1 MKKIVFAFLIATLL
15 LVAVVPPAYAQG
27 GDEGRVIFGQDYTV
41 KSGQELEG
49 DLVIFGG
56 DLTVEAEGRIGGD
69 AVVFGGDVL
78 VDEGGHVEGDLAAI
92 GGRVTVAGEVD
103 SDVISVGGEIYLKPT
118 ARISNDA
125 VAVFGQVE
133 RPEGAYVGGQ
143 VVEGAEFRF
152 TPFSGFRWGGVR
164 GWRVDL
170 FTGFLYRAFRAIV
183 TMVALMALGLLVVAL
198 LPEQVKTVAATVQAA
213 PFPSIGVGFLT
224 LFVFL
229 LLTPILFIVVCIGWV
244 AWLLLF
250 MALAAAAIYGWIV
263 LGSVVGERLLQAVK
277 VAEPEPLASVLL
289 GVFLI
294 TLISAAPL
302 CIGFLF
308 TLVAG
313 SWGLGAVILTRF
325 GTTPYPPPVTT
336 PEEAPPLP
344 AAEETPKPRRRR
356 AKKEEEEPPES

>member
-1 MKKIVFAFLIATLL
+1 MKKVLLAFLIATLL
-15 LVAVVPPAYAQG
+15 SVAVAPPAFAQE

-41 KSGQELEG
+41 ESGQELEG

-56 DLTVEAEGRIGGD
+56 DLTVEAEGRIDGD

-78 VDEGGHVEGDLAAI
+78 VDEGGRVKGDLAAI

-103 SDVISVGGEIYLKPT
+103 SDVVSVGGNIYFKPT
-118 ARISNDA
+118 ARIGNDA

-133 RPEGAYVGGQ
+133 QPEGAYVGGQ
-143 VVEGAEFRF
+143 VVEGAELRF
-152 TPFSGFRWGGVR
+152 EPFEGFRWGGVR
-164 GWRVDL
+164 GWRVNL
-170 FTGFLYRAFRAIV
+170 FAGFLYRAFRAIV
-183 TMVALMALGLLVVAL
+183 TVMALMALGLLVVAL
-198 LPEQVKTVAATVQAA
+198 LPEQVRVVSATVKGA

-250 MALAAAAIYGWIV
+250 IALAAAAIYGWIV

-277 VAEPEPLASVLL
+277 VAQPEPLASVLL
-289 GVFLI
+289 GLFLI
-294 TLISAAPL
+294 TLVSATPL

-308 TLVAG
+308 ILVAG
-313 SWGLGAVILTRF
+313 SWGLGAVIFTRF
-325 GTTPYPPPVTT
+325 GTTPYPPPVAT
-336 PEEAPPLP
+336 PLPVTEEAPEPRQGR
-344 AAEETPKPRRRR
+344 AEEEAEK
-356 AKKEEEEPPES
+356 PPES

>member
-1 MKKIVFAFLIATLL
+1 MKKVVLAFLVTVLL
-15 LVAVVPPAYAQG
+15 SAAVVPPAFAQG
-27 GDEGRVIFGQDYTV
+27 DDEGRVIFGQDYTV
-41 KSGQELEG
+41 KSGEEIEG

-56 DLTVEAEGRIGGD
+56 DLTVEAEGVIDGD
-69 AVVFGGDVL
+69 AVVFGGQVL
-78 VDEGGHVEGDLAAI
+78 VDEGGQVKGDLAAI
-92 GGRVTVAGEVD
+92 GGRLTVAGEVD
-103 SDVISVGGEIYLKPT
+103 DEVVSVGGDIRLEPT
-118 ARISNDA
+118 ARIGNDA

-133 RPEGAYVGGQ
+133 RAEGAEVGGQ

-152 TPFSGFRWGGVR
+152 APSYGLEWGGVR
-164 GWRVDL
+164 GWRIDP
-170 FTGFLYRAFRAIV
+170 FAGFLYRAFRAIV
-183 TMVALMALGLLVVAL
+183 TIVALMALGLLVVAL
-198 LPEQVKTVAATVQAA
+198 LPQQVSVVSATVEGA

-244 AWLLLF
+244 AWLFLF

-277 VAEPEPLASVLL
+277 IARPEPLPSVLL

-294 TLISAAPL
+294 TLITATPL

-325 GTTPYPPPVTT
+325 GTTPYPAGVAT
-336 PEEAPPLP
+336 PQETPPLP
-344 AAEETPKPRRRR
+344 AAEEAPR
-356 AKKEEEEPPES
+356 EEEETSES

>member
-1 MKKIVFAFLIATLL
+1 MKKVLFAFLIAALL
-15 LVAVVPPAYAQG
+15 SVAVVPPAFAQG

-41 KSGQELEG
+41 ESGQELEG

-56 DLTVEAEGRIGGD
+56 DLTVEAEGVIDGD

-78 VDEGGHVEGDLAAI
+78 VDEGGRVKGDLAAI

-103 SDVISVGGEIYLKPT
+103 SDVVSVGGDIRLIPT
-118 ARISNDA
+118 AQIGNDV
-125 VAVFGQVE
+125 VAVFGQAD
-133 RPEGAYVGGQ
+133 RGEGVYVGGQ

-152 TPFSGFRWGGVR
+152 EPFSGFRWGGVR
-164 GWRVDL
+164 DWRIDP
-170 FTGFLYRAFRAIV
+170 FAGFLTRAFRALV

-198 LPEQVKTVAATVQAA
+198 LPEQVSVVSATVQAA

-244 AWLLLF
+244 AWLLLLIA
-250 MALAAAAIYGWIV
+250 MAAAAIYGWIV
-263 LGSVVGERLLQAVK
+263 LGSVVGKRLLQAAK
-277 VAEPEPLASVLL
+277 VAQPEPLASVLL
-289 GVFLI
+289 GVLLI
-294 TLISAAPL
+294 SLISAAPV

-308 TLVAG
+308 TLAVG
-313 SWGLGAVILTRF
+313 SWGLGAVVLTRF
-325 GTTPYPPPVTT
+325 GTTPYPPSVAV

-344 AAEETPKPRRRR
+344 AAEEAPKPRRRR
-356 AKKEEEEPPES
+356 AKKEEESPES

>member
-1 MKKIVFAFLIATLL
+1 MKRVLLAFLIAILL
-15 LVAVVPPAYAQG
+15 SVAVVPPAFAQG

-41 KSGQELEG
+41 ESGQELEG

-56 DLTVEAEGRIGGD
+56 DLTVEAEAVIDGD
-69 AVVFGGDVL
+69 AVVFGGEVL
-78 VDEGGHVEGDLAAI
+78 VEEGGVIEEDLAAI
-92 GGRVTVAGEVD
+92 GGNVTIAGEVAG
-103 SDVISVGGEIYLKPT
+103 DVASVGGSIRLGPT
-118 ARISNDA
+118 AEVGNDV

-133 RPEGAYVGGQ
+133 RAEGAEVGGQ
-143 VVEGAEFRF
+143 VVEGAELRFR
-152 TPFSGFRWGGVR
+152 PFYGFRWGGVR
-164 GWRVDL
+164 GWRIDP
-170 FTGFLYRAFRAIV
+170 FAGFLFRAFRALV
-183 TMVALMALGLLVVAL
+183 TIVALMALGLLVVAL
-198 LPEQVKTVAATVQAA
+198 LPEQVKVVSATVEGA
-213 PFPSIGVGFLT
+213 PLPSIGVGFLT

-250 MALAAAAIYGWIV
+250 IALAAAAIYGWIV

-294 TLISAAPL
+294 TLISAVPL

-313 SWGLGAVILTRF
+313 LWGLGAVILTRF
-325 GTTPYPPPVTT
+325 GTTPYPPPVAT

-344 AAEETPKPRRRR
+344 AAEEAPKPRRRR
-356 AKKEEEEPPES
+356 AKKDEEKPPES

>member
-1 MKKIVFAFLIATLL
+1 MKKALLALLIATLL
-15 LVAVVPPAYAQG
+15 SVAVVTPAFAQG

-41 KSGQELEG
+41 ESGQELEG

-56 DLTVEAEGRIGGD
+56 DLTVEADGRIDGD

-78 VDEGGHVEGDLAAI
+78 VDEGGRVRGDLAAI

-103 SDVISVGGEIYLKPT
+103 SDVVSVGGNIYLKPT
-118 ARISNDA
+118 ARIGNDA

-133 RPEGAYVGGQ
+133 QPEGAYVGGQ
-143 VVEGAEFRF
+143 VVEGAEVRF
-152 TPFSGFRWGGVR
+152 EPFYGWRWGGDW
-164 GWRVDL
+164 GWRITPL
-170 FTGFLYRAFRAIV
+170 AGLISRAFRALV
-183 TMVALMALGLLVVAL
+183 TLMALMALGLLVVAL
-198 LPEQVKTVAATVQAA
+198 LPEQVKVVSATVKGA

-250 MALAAAAIYGWIV
+250 IALAAAAIYGWIV

-277 VAEPEPLASVLL
+277 VAQPEPLASVLL
-289 GVFLI
+289 GIFLI
-294 TLISAAPL
+294 TLVSATPL

-325 GTTPYPPPVTT
+325 GASPYPPVTAI
-336 PEEAPPLP
+336 PKEAPSLP
-344 AAEETPKPRRRR
+344 AAEEAP
-356 AKKEEEEPPES
+356 KEEGEEPSES